1 MDVDLLSSF
10 GDDDEEEEEGSSSAA
25 AETSVSASSNSG
37 ESSSRAGGGAQA
49 QAPLESL
56 KEGVAF
62 SPYRQQPR
70 RKSSGR
76 MRAGRSDR
84 EEEEEGFMS
93 LVEAS
98 LEGDVTAV
106 REALERGEKVRT
118 KDVDGRDAVLAVV
131 LGSDK
136 AR

>member
-76 MRAGRSDR
+76 MRGGRSDR
-84 EEEEEGFMS
+84 EEEEGFMS

-106 REALERGEKVRT
+106 REALKRGEKVRT
-118 KDVDGRDAVLAVV
+118 RDVDGRDAVLAVV